1 MNSMKN
7 ISLLTLVLVA
17 YCIISCQDEPQQNRV
32 SGSTDKSGFQAAV
45 NNACDEPVNLQGTA
59 LQSSV
64 VEISGDSML
73 WLRGQN
79 AAGTVE
85 LGVYIPWP
93 VVTGFQSDYEVY
105 YDSFYEPGN
114 PSNADDRLKSSYFGI
129 VPTGVEIT
137 SFENAQGGIGV
148 SKITVKVN
156 DVQVYKVDPL
166 GGPGILKCVD
176 QGIIE
181 VK

>member
-1 MNSMKN
+1 MKKY
-7 ISLLTLVLVA
+7 IVSSFLIVGTLSLGIV
-17 YCIISCQDEPQQNRV
+17 SCSDKPEQNRV
-32 SGSTDKSGFQAAV
+32 TGSTNSSGFQAAV
-45 NNACDEPVNLQGTA
+45 NNVCDEPVNLQGST

-79 AAGTVE
+79 GAGTVE

-93 VVTGFQSDYEVY
+93 VVAGFQSEYEVY

-114 PSNADDRLKSSYFGI
+114 PLNSDDRLKSSYFGI
-129 VPTGVEIT
+129 VPTGVEII
-137 SFENAQGGIGV
+137 SFENAQGGTGV

-176 QGIIE
+176 QGVLE
-181 VK
+181 YD

>member
-1 MNSMKN
+1 MKK
-7 ISLLTLVLVA
+7 TLVLFVLA
-17 YCIISCQDEPQQNRV
+17 IFTLFISSCQEEPQQNRV
-32 SGSTDKSGFQAAV
+32 SGSTDDSGFQAAV
-45 NNACDEPVNLQGTA
+45 NNACDGPLNLQG
-59 LQSSV
+59 SSIQHSLV
-64 VEISGDSML
+64 VISGDSLL

-79 AAGTVE
+79 SAGTIE

-105 YDSFYEPGN
+105 YDAFHQPGD
-114 PSNADDRLKSSYFGI
+114 PANADDRLKSSYFGI
-129 VPTGVEIT
+129 VPTGVEVT
-137 SFENAQGGIGV
+137 AFEIAQGAIGV
-148 SKITVKVN
+148 SKISIKIN

-176 QGIIE
+176 QCIVD